1 MNLEKFSKAE
11 LLELAKK
18 QEFLAQAVEA
28 KDTEIAKLYEKLN
41 SFKDEKAWAKV
52 KDLENRLIEKDEHAL
67 AKVKDLENRLIEK
80 DKQIKSLEDRLTG
93 INRSE
98 QLEIEL
104 NTLRRE
110 MNHISTIFNKYIN
123 FTRGYLKIQQG
134 SLDNT
139 IELEGLLTSMIGQ
152 DMPRSGQ

>member
-11 LLELAKK
+11 LLELARER
-18 QEFLAQAVEA
+18 EFLAQAVEA

-52 KDLENRLIEKDEHAL
+52 KDLENRLIEKD
-67 AKVKDLENRLIEK
+67 
-80 DKQIKSLEDRLTG
+80 KQIKSLEDRVTG
-93 INRSE
+93 IDRSE

-110 MNHISTIFNKYIN
+110 MNNISTIFNRYIN
-123 FTRGYLKIQQG
+123 FTRGYLKTQQG

-152 DMPRSGQ
+152 DMPRSGE

>member
-11 LLELAKK
+11 LLELARER
-18 QEFLAQAVEA
+18 EFLAQAVEA

-52 KDLENRLIEKDEHAL
+52 KDLENRLIEKD
-67 AKVKDLENRLIEK
+67 
-80 DKQIKSLEDRLTG
+80 KQIKSLEDRVTG
-93 INRSE
+93 IDRSE

-110 MNHISTIFNKYIN
+110 MNHISTIFNRYIN
-123 FTRGYLKIQQG
+123 FTRGYLKTQQG

-152 DMPRSGQ
+152 DMPRSGE